1 MSLNPDIRDQAYQFF
16 IEEAQELLQV
26 METGLLELR
35 QDHSISKVH
44 ELMRAAHS
52 IKGGAASVELSAIG
66 LLAHR
71 LEDFFK
77 ALYSDEVDFDQELE
91 SLLLQGYDCLSHP
104 LLEQVAVGSF
114 DEEAAL
120 LNAEPVFAALEIRLA
135 EALKNADSY
144 IPSSNDLGVDIVAS
158 IFEVD
163 VVQAIAH
170 LQTVM
175 LQPGD
180 YDLAAELAGTLEMFA
195 GFGELFNLSGFSNII
210 QTAQAALESNPQ
222 NALAIIKITVADC
235 TLAAEQILAGDR
247 EQGGTVSQALVELAQ
262 GNLVEAGSPEF
273 AAHDSSTND
282 AISQMFDQLGEDISN
297 DEVEIPEAF
306 STFSTPIDQTTD
318 DVFAFGSTPVDTDHL
333 WADIPDYQSS
343 VEDIFGTLP
352 ENASFDKDIPS
363 TSDDDAFNQMF
374 DSVDEDIQN
383 LTDDKDDE
391 VVTTPETIDQ
401 KVDIIAA
408 DILAIAE
415 GEGRSIAEIPTDQ
428 DNLWSAIPADELS
441 IEDIFG
447 AIPSDYSAIAME
459 LESET
464 ASDTASEDSLAI
476 AEGEG
481 RSIAEIPTDQDNLWS
496 AIPADELSIE
506 DIFSSIPS
514 DYSAMAMELESE
526 TPEAKM
532 FDLLGDDPLVDQS
545 ITEPEAEL
553 INLEINP
560 TINNTTDDSLEQACT
575 ETSPE
580 LSPTVE
586 QKINQEVDQSVQL
599 PITAAVESISNI
611 FENLPQAQKDFLLPI
626 VSAPTQPKPK
636 LTAKNT
642 ANKNTT
648 AKLSV
653 RVDLDRLERMNN
665 LVGELTINR
674 NSLAL
679 QNEQLQENVAE
690 LEQKF
695 WRLRGVTRQLREI
708 SDQILLEGRLDFPKG
723 KGVASRPASAHAL
736 PSRDLFSSS
745 VPERQIPG
753 NNLAEAEFDILE
765 LDSYSLLHASLQE
778 VLEEMMQLEESVEDI
793 TIFAQ
798 QSDRTID
805 SQRQML
811 GQIRD
816 ELMWV
821 RMLPLDHILQRFPRT
836 LRDLAS
842 KYHKPVELKLQGTGV
857 LVDKAVLEK
866 LADPLLH
873 LLRNGFDHGI
883 ENPQTRAQQGKSTT
897 GLIEIQA
904 YYQGNQTVIEV
915 KDDGQGL
922 DLQKIAQKGIERGLI
937 SAEQA
942 ASASPERLFE
952 LIFEPGFSTA
962 SQVSEISG
970 RGVGMNIVRSQVE
983 TLKGKISVTSMP
995 GKGSTF
1001 TLRLPLTLTIAKL
1014 LVCSLG
1020 STNFALP
1027 ADSIEEIIIPTA
1039 EQIKLANGQQFLS
1052 LKGKLIPIYVLSKVL
1067 AYNCPIPD
1075 TDSNSK
1081 AFQTI
1086 APPEDWAA
1094 PLLLL
1099 RRGQQLFAL
1108 EVARLLSEQELV
1120 IKPFGKGIAAP
1131 NYSYGCAI
1139 LSDGSLIPA
1148 FDGAALIGMILG
1160 EEPSLMTMGNYSPEV
1175 GLTAES
1181 SESDLIEQE
1190 MTKEGATTKSLTAL
1204 KTIMIVDDSTA
1215 LRRTMAL
1222 TLEKE
1227 GYRVIQKKDGKEA
1240 LDGFKQHPQLDLIIC
1255 DVEMP
1260 VMNGFEFLGMR
1271 RRDSALAKV
1280 PTFMLTSRSGEKH
1293 RNLAKQLG
1301 ADGYF
1306 TKPYV
1311 EQDFIQDIK
1320 KFLDSQSQTLPPQ
1333 NHIPQPIQGA
1343 IATKTKIKTKTIL
1356 IIDDSS
1362 ALRRTLALSLEQKGY
1377 RVLQGRDGTEGLEQ
1391 LRHNQ
1396 HTDLVIC
1403 DIEMPNLN
1411 GFEFLTLRRQETQ
1424 LSKIP
1429 VVMLTSRGSEKH
1441 RALASSLGA
1450 VGFFTK
1456 PYVEDKFISEIE
1468 QYIC

>member
-26 METGLLELR
+26 IETGLLELR
-35 QDHSISKVH
+35 QDHSVSKVH

-91 SLLLQGYDCLSHP
+91 GLLLQGYDCLSHP
-104 LLEQVAVGSF
+104 LLEQVAAGSF

-135 EALKNADSY
+135 EALKNADNY

-175 LQPGD
+175 LHPGN

-195 GFGELFNLSGFSNII
+195 GFAELFNLSGFSDII
-210 QTAQAALESNPQ
+210 QTAQAALELYPQ

-235 TLAAEQILAGDR
+235 TLATEQVLAGDR
-247 EQGGTVSQALVELAQ
+247 ERGGTVSLTLIELAQ
-262 GNLVEAGSPEF
+262 GNLVATGSPEF
-273 AAHDSSTND
+273 SA
-282 AISQMFDQLGEDISN
+282 
-297 DEVEIPEAF
+297 PETF
-306 STFSTPIDQTTD
+306 NTFSTPIDTTAD
-318 DVFAFGSTPVDTDHL
+318 DVFASGAIPADADHL
-333 WADIPDYQSS
+333 WSDIPDYQSS
-343 VEDIFGTLP
+343 VENIFGGIF
-352 ENASFDKDIPS
+352 EDASLESDTAS
-363 TSDDDAFNQMF
+363 TTDDNSLNQMF
-374 DSVDEDIQN
+374 DLVEEDIQEQD
-383 LTDDKDDE
+383 LASDE
-391 VVTTPETIDQ
+391 GVITPETIHLT
-401 KVDIIAA
+401 VDSITE
-408 DILAIAE
+408 DIFAIAE
-415 GEGRSIAEIPTDQ
+415 GIAEPIAEIPADLN
-428 DNLWSAIPADELS
+428 NLWSAIPPDELS
-441 IEDIFG
+441 IEDVFG
-447 AIPSDYSAIAME
+447 TMPTEYNAIETE
-459 LESET
+459 LES
-464 ASDTASEDSLAI
+464 DTAE
-476 AEGEG
+476 AE
-481 RSIAEIPTDQDNLWS
+481 L
-496 AIPADELSIE
+496 
-506 DIFSSIPS
+506 
-514 DYSAMAMELESE
+514 
-526 TPEAKM
+526 
-532 FDLLGDDPLVDQS
+532 FDLLGEDLVADES
-545 ITEPEAEL
+545 ITESEPEL

-560 TINNTTDDSLEQACT
+560 TISAINDDSFKQAF
-575 ETSPE
+575 PE
-580 LSPTVE
+580 ISSELDPTVE
-586 QKINQEVDQSVQL
+586 QKQTVEQVDQVDQSVQL

-611 FENLPQAQKDFLLPI
+611 FEDLPQAQKDFLLPI
-626 VSAPTQPKPK
+626 AAASTQPKIK
-636 LTAKNT
+636 ATSKNT

-690 LEQKF
+690 LERKF
-695 WRLRGVTRQLREI
+695 WRLREVTRQLREI
-708 SDQILLEGRLDFPKG
+708 SDQMLLEGRLGSSKGFPKG
-723 KGVASRPASAHAL
+723 LASASASASAYASQS
-736 PSRDLFSSS
+736 PDLLLTP
-745 VPERQIPG
+745 VPERQTPD
-753 NNLAEAEFDILE
+753 NNWAEAEFDILE
-765 LDSYSLLHASLQE
+765 LDSYSLLHSSLQE
-778 VLEEMMQLEESVEDI
+778 VLEEMIQLEESVEDI

-821 RMLPLDHILQRFPRT
+821 RMLPLDQILQRFPRT
-836 LRDLAS
+836 LRDLSS

-883 ENPQTRAQQGKSTT
+883 EDPETRAQQGKSAM

-915 KDDGQGL
+915 KDDGRGL
-922 DLQKIAQKGIERGLI
+922 DLEKICHKGIERGLI
-937 SAEQA
+937 SPEQA
-942 ASASPERLFE
+942 AAASPERLFE

-983 TLKGKISVTSMP
+983 TLKGKISVTSSP

-1014 LVCSLG
+1014 LVCSVG

-1027 ADSIEEIIIPTA
+1027 ADSIEEIIIPTTD
-1039 EQIKLANGQQFLS
+1039 QIKLANGQKFLS
-1052 LKGKLIPIYVLSKVL
+1052 LKDKLIPIYVLSEVL
-1067 AYNCPIPD
+1067 SYNCPIPD
-1075 TDSNSK
+1075 LDSNIK
-1081 AFQTI
+1081 AFKTI

-1099 RRGQQLFAL
+1099 RREQQLFAL
-1108 EVARLLSEQELV
+1108 EVTRLLREQELV
-1120 IKPFGKGIAAP
+1120 IKPYGKAIAAP
-1131 NYSYGCAI
+1131 VYSYGCTI

-1148 FDGAALIGMILG
+1148 FDGAALIGMIL
-1160 EEPSLMTMGNYSPEV
+1160 EAKAYTPEI
-1175 GLTAES
+1175 GLAPGLPESEQLEQGIVKEVATAKGLS
-1181 SESDLIEQE
+1181 
-1190 MTKEGATTKSLTAL
+1190 AL
-1204 KTIMIVDDSTA
+1204 KSIMIVDDSTA

-1222 TLEKE
+1222 TLEKA

-1240 LDGFKQHPQLDLIIC
+1240 LDGFKQHPELDLIIC

-1280 PTFMLTSRSGEKH
+1280 PTFMLTSRSGDKH

-1311 EQDFIQDIK
+1311 EQDFIQEIK
-1320 KFLDSQSQTLPPQ
+1320 KNLDNQSQTTPHQNQNQLPHSTQ
-1333 NHIPQPIQGA
+1333 SLNTI
-1343 IATKTKIKTKTIL
+1343 KTKIKSKTIL
-1356 IIDDSS
+1356 VIDDSS
-1362 ALRRTLALSLEQKGY
+1362 ALRRTLALSLEQRGY
-1377 RVLQGRDGTEGLEQ
+1377 RVLQGRDGMEGLEQ
-1391 LRHNQ
+1391 LRNNLNI
-1396 HTDLVIC
+1396 DLVIC

-1411 GFEFLTLRRQETQ
+1411 GFEFLTLRRQETK

-1429 VVMLTSRGSEKH
+1429 VVMLTSRSSEKH

-1450 VGFFTK
+1450 VDFFTK

-1468 QYIC
+1468 QLIKHLESIKN

>member
-26 METGLLELR
+26 LETGLLDLR
-35 QDHSISKVH
+35 QDHSIPKVH

-77 ALYSDEVDFDQELE
+77 ALYSDEVDFDEELE
-91 SLLLQGYDCLSHP
+91 GLLLQGYDCLSHP
-104 LLEQVAVGSF
+104 LLEQVAAGTF

-120 LNAEPVFAALEIRLA
+120 LKAEPVFAALEIRLA

-175 LQPGD
+175 LHPED

-195 GFGELFNLSGFSNII
+195 GFAELFNLSGFSDII
-210 QTAQAALESNPQ
+210 QIAQAALASNPQ

-235 TLAAEQILAGDR
+235 TLATKQVLAGDR
-247 EQGGTVSQALVELAQ
+247 ERGGTVSLALIELAQ
-262 GNLVEAGSPEF
+262 GNPGNLVETVSLEFPSEFSSP
-273 AAHDSSTND
+273 DSSEDDGIN
-282 AISQMFDQLGEDISN
+282 QMFALLGEDLAD
-297 DEVEIPEAF
+297 DELADLEAF
-306 STFSTPIDQTTD
+306 DLTTETATED
-318 DVFAFGSTPVDTDHL
+318 IFAFGEIPTDPDHL
-333 WADIPDYQSS
+333 WSTIPDQQSS
-343 VEDIFGTLP
+343 VEDLFGTIP
-352 ENASFDKDIPS
+352 EDSDLADELAMELDGASETVDAQIFTALESLEGQIEPTTETATEDIFAFGEIPTDPDNLWS
-363 TSDDDAFNQMF
+363 TIPDQQSSVEDLLGTIPEDSDDLADELAIEF
-374 DSVDEDIQN
+374 DGKIDSATEDIF
-383 LTDDKDDE
+383 
-391 VVTTPETIDQ
+391 
-401 KVDIIAA
+401 A
-408 DILAIAE
+408 
-415 GEGRSIAEIPTDQ
+415 IAEIPTDP
-428 DNLWSAIPADELS
+428 DHLWSTVPSDESS
-441 IEDIFG
+441 IEDVFG
-447 AIPSDYSAIAME
+447 TIPENSSATEIE
-459 LESET
+459 SESET
-464 ASDTASEDSLAI
+464 
-476 AEGEG
+476 
-481 RSIAEIPTDQDNLWS
+481 
-496 AIPADELSIE
+496 
-506 DIFSSIPS
+506 
-514 DYSAMAMELESE
+514 
-526 TPEAKM
+526 
-532 FDLLGDDPLVDQS
+532 V
-545 ITEPEAEL
+545 
-553 INLEINP
+553 
-560 TINNTTDDSLEQACT
+560 
-575 ETSPE
+575 
-580 LSPTVE
+580 VE
-586 QKINQEVDQSVQL
+586 QQVQ
-599 PITAAVESISNI
+599 PSITAAVESITNI
-611 FENLPQAQKDFLLPI
+611 FEDLPQAHGDSLLPI
-626 VSAPTQPKPK
+626 AAATSPPK
-636 LTAKNT
+636 LKATFSKTTNKNI

-695 WRLRGVTRQLREI
+695 WRLRGVTKQLREI
-708 SDQILLEGRLDFPKG
+708 SDQMLLETCSRDF
-723 KGVASRPASAHAL
+723 L
-736 PSRDLFSSS
+736 PST
-745 VPERQIPG
+745 VPETQPPS
-753 NNLAEAEFDILE
+753 NHFPESEFDTLE
-765 LDSYSLLHASLQE
+765 LDSYSLLHSSLQE
-778 VLEEMMQLEESVEDI
+778 VLEEMVQLEESVDDI

-821 RMLPLDHILQRFPRT
+821 RMLPLDQILQRFPRT

-842 KYHKPVELKLQGTGV
+842 KYQKPVELKLQGTGV

-883 ENPQTRAQQGKSTT
+883 EDSQTRTQQGKSAT
-897 GLIEIQA
+897 GLIEIHA

-922 DLQKIAQKGIERGLI
+922 DLARIAQKGIERGLI
-937 SAEQA
+937 SSEQA
-942 ASASPERLFE
+942 AVASPERLFE

-962 SQVSEISG
+962 SQVSELSG

-983 TLKGKISVTSMP
+983 TLKGKISVTSSP
-995 GKGSTF
+995 GKGSIF

-1014 LVCSLG
+1014 LVCSVG
-1020 STNFALP
+1020 SSNFAIP
-1027 ADSIEEIIIPTA
+1027 ADSIEEIIIPTT

-1052 LKGKLIPIYVLSKVL
+1052 LKGKLIPIYVLSEVL
-1067 AYNCPIPD
+1067 SYNCPIPD
-1075 TDSNSK
+1075 PDFNSR
-1081 AFQTI
+1081 AFKTI

-1108 EVARLLSEQELV
+1108 EVSRLLSEQELV
-1120 IKPFGKGIAAP
+1120 IKPYGKAIAP
-1131 NYSYGCAI
+1131 PIYSYGCTI

-1160 EEPSLMTMGNYSPEV
+1160 EEPQSMTMGNYTPEV
-1175 GLTAES
+1175 ESELTPES
-1181 SESDLIEQE
+1181 SELDQIEPG
-1190 MTKEGATTKSLTAL
+1190 MVKKVATAKPLTAL

-1240 LDGFKQHPQLDLIIC
+1240 LDGFKQHADLDLIIC

-1311 EQDFIQDIK
+1311 EQDFIQEIK
-1320 KFLDSQSQTLPPQ
+1320 KILGNHSPKTPDQ
-1333 NHIPQPIQGA
+1333 NQIPQHTQTA
-1343 IATKTKIKTKTIL
+1343 IAIKTKTIL

-1377 RVLQGRDGTEGLEQ
+1377 RVLQGRDGMEGLEQ
-1391 LRHNQ
+1391 LRNNV

-1429 VVMLTSRGSEKH
+1429 VVMLTSRSSEKH
-1441 RALASSLGA
+1441 RTLASSLGA

-1468 QYIC
+1468 QYIR

>member
-26 METGLLELR
+26 LETGLLDLR
-35 QDHSISKVH
+35 QDHSIPKVH

-77 ALYSDEVDFDQELE
+77 ALYSDEVDFDEELE
-91 SLLLQGYDCLSHP
+91 GLLLQGYDCLSHP
-104 LLEQVAVGSF
+104 LLEQVAAGSF

-135 EALKNADSY
+135 EALKNADNY

-175 LQPGD
+175 LHPGD
-180 YDLAAELAGTLEMFA
+180 YEPAAELASTLEMFA
-195 GFGELFNLSGFSNII
+195 GFAELFNLSGFSDII

-235 TLAAEQILAGDR
+235 TLATEQVLAGDR
-247 EQGGTVSQALVELAQ
+247 ERGGTVSLALIELAQ
-262 GNLVEAGSPEF
+262 GNLVAPDSLEF
-273 AAHDSSTND
+273 SSDDSSADDGINQMFAMLEEDIADDEMATPATFD
-282 AISQMFDQLGEDISN
+282 AIVDSAI
-297 DEVEIPEAF
+297 
-306 STFSTPIDQTTD
+306 D
-318 DVFAFGSTPVDTDHL
+318 DVFAFEAIPSSADNLWSTVPDH
-333 WADIPDYQSS
+333 QSS
-343 VEDIFGTLP
+343 VEDIFGNMLEDSNELEMEIDGGSET
-352 ENASFDKDIPS
+352 A
-363 TSDDDAFNQMF
+363 DDQIF
-374 DSVDEDIQN
+374 
-383 LTDDKDDE
+383 TDLESLDGVMDTATEE
-391 VVTTPETIDQ
+391 VFAV
-401 KVDIIAA
+401 
-408 DILAIAE
+408 
-415 GEGRSIAEIPTDQ
+415 AEIPTDS
-428 DNLWSAIPADELS
+428 DNLWSAIPSDELS
-441 IEDIFG
+441 IEDVFG
-447 AIPSDYSAIAME
+447 NIPENANVIEME
-459 LESET
+459 SKSET
-464 ASDTASEDSLAI
+464 ADDEMF
-476 AEGEG
+476 
-481 RSIAEIPTDQDNLWS
+481 NL
-496 AIPADELSIE
+496 L
-506 DIFSSIPS
+506 
-514 DYSAMAMELESE
+514 
-526 TPEAKM
+526 
-532 FDLLGDDPLVDQS
+532 
-545 ITEPEAEL
+545 EAEL
-553 INLEINP
+553 VADESVAEPELMNTVINQDIV
-560 TINNTTDDSLEQACT
+560 TTSDDHLEQAIT
-575 ETSPE
+575 EITPE
-580 LSPTVE
+580 LSPVME
-586 QKINQEVDQSVQL
+586 QRGDKSVQL
-599 PITAAVESISNI
+599 PITAAVESITNI
-611 FENLPQAQKDFLLPI
+611 FGDLPQAQADSLLPT
-626 VSAPTQPKPK
+626 VAAPSPPKFK
-636 LTAKNT
+636 NTSKNT

-695 WRLRGVTRQLREI
+695 WRLRGVTKQLREI
-708 SDQILLEGRLDFPKG
+708 SDQMLLEVRSSSGNPKG
-723 KGVASRPASAHAL
+723 LASHRASR
-736 PSRDLFSSS
+736 SRDFLPTT
-745 VPERQIPG
+745 VPEHQTPN
-753 NNLAEAEFDILE
+753 NNLAEAEFDTLE
-765 LDSYSLLHASLQE
+765 LDSYNILHSSLQE
-778 VLEEMMQLEESVEDI
+778 VLEEMVQLEESVEDI

-805 SQRQML
+805 IQRQML
-811 GQIRD
+811 GQVRD

-821 RMLPLDHILQRFPRT
+821 RMLPLDQILQRFPRT
-836 LRDLAS
+836 LRDLSS
-842 KYHKPVELKLQGTGV
+842 KYQKPVELKLQGTGV

-883 ENPQTRAQQGKSTT
+883 EDSHTRTQQGKSAT

-922 DLQKIAQKGIERGLI
+922 DLARIAHKGIERGLI
-937 SAEQA
+937 SPEQA
-942 ASASPERLFE
+942 AAASPERLYE

-983 TLKGKISVTSMP
+983 TLKGKISVTSTP

-1020 STNFALP
+1020 STNFAIP

-1039 EQIKLANGQQFLS
+1039 DQIKLANGQQFLS
-1052 LKGKLIPIYVLSKVL
+1052 LKGKLIPIYVLSAVL
-1067 AYNCPIPD
+1067 SYNCPIPD

-1081 AFQTI
+1081 AFKTI

-1120 IKPFGKGIAAP
+1120 IKPYGKAIAP
-1131 NYSYGCAI
+1131 PIYSYGCTI
-1139 LSDGSLIPA
+1139 LSDGSLIPS

-1160 EEPSLMTMGNYSPEV
+1160 EEPQSMTMGNYTPEI
-1175 GLTAES
+1175 GLTPES
-1181 SESDLIEQE
+1181 SESDQIEQG
-1190 MTKEGATTKSLTAL
+1190 MVKEVATAKRLTAL

-1240 LDGFKQHPQLDLIIC
+1240 LDGFKQHPELDLIIC

-1311 EQDFIQDIK
+1311 EQDFIQEIK
-1320 KFLDSQSQTLPPQ
+1320 KILGNHSQTAPHQ
-1333 NHIPQPIQGA
+1333 NQTSQHTQRLIA
-1343 IATKTKIKTKTIL
+1343 ITTKTIL

-1362 ALRRTLALSLEQKGY
+1362 ALRKTLALSLEHKGY
-1377 RVLQGRDGTEGLEQ
+1377 RVLQGRDGMEGLEQ
-1391 LRHNQ
+1391 LRNNVN
-1396 HTDLVIC
+1396 TDLVIC

-1411 GFEFLTLRRQETQ
+1411 GFEFLTLRRQETL

-1441 RALASSLGA
+1441 RTLAASLGA

-1468 QYIC
+1468 QYIR